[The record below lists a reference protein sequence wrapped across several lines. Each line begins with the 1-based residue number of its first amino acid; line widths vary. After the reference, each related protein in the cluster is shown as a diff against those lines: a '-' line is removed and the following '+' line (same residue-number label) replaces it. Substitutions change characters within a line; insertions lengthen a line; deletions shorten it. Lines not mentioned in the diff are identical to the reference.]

1 MAQEYELH
9 FSSTPPKTRLVRC
22 DITYWACLENMVGGF
37 KRNVV
42 YISDTALMSLQ
53 SKDRPEFICFYMTD
67 DPNSEITLIQSDNIN
82 EISQLKKLSFSN
94 LPLDLLEED

>member
-9 FSSTPPKTRLVRC
+9 FGSTPPKTRLVRC

-42 YISDTALMSLQ
+42 YISDTALM
-53 SKDRPEFICFYMTD
+53 
-67 DPNSEITLIQSDNIN
+67 
-82 EISQLKKLSFSN
+82 
-94 LPLDLLEED
+94 